1 MTKGV
6 CWSEKYDSRSW
17 AEHWSCQ
24 EQWTGLEV
32 IPAAVLGFYV
42 GFGGGSLVGE
52 WNNCDRSST
61 FSGFYVGYGGG
72 SLVGKWNNCDRSTF
86 LALFSIPG
94 YVPQAL
100 LPASS

>member
-32 IPAAVLGFYV
+32 IPAVLGFYV
-42 GFGGGSLVGE
+42 GFGGGSLVG
-52 WNNCDRSST
+52 NGAIVTDRLSRD
-61 FSGFYVGYGGG
+61 FM
-72 SLVGKWNNCDRSTF
+72 
-86 LALFSIPG
+86 
-94 YVPQAL
+94 
-100 LPASS
+100 